1 MIDHALE
8 QRFRQFLSTRG
19 LRLTPQRRR
28 LFERV
33 FSTEEHFTAETLVEW
48 MREEEGHRVSRATV
62 YRTLRVLEEGG
73 FLRSF
78 ATGTGELVYE
88 HVRGHEHHDH
98 IVCLGCGRIAEFH
111 DERIEALQEE
121 IARALGFEL
130 SDHEHK
136 LLGYC
141 ASCVRR
147 REESAASDA
156 GPAAHRSGAGD

>member
-1 MIDHALE
+1 MTDPALE
-8 QRFRQFLSTRG
+8 QRFRQFLAARG

-33 FSTEEHFTAETLVEW
+33 FATEEHFTAETLAAW
-48 MREEEGHRVSRATV
+48 MREEQGSNVSRATV

-78 ATGTGELVYE
+78 ATATGEVVYE
-88 HVRGHEHHDH
+88 HVHGHEHHDH

-111 DERIEALQEE
+111 DERIEQLQEE
-121 IARALGFEL
+121 VARALGFEL
-130 SDHEHK
+130 ADHEHK

-141 ASCVRR
+141 ASCARA
-147 REESAASDA
+147 REGEE
-156 GPAAHRSGAGD
+156 GRGAGRPAGEARAEA